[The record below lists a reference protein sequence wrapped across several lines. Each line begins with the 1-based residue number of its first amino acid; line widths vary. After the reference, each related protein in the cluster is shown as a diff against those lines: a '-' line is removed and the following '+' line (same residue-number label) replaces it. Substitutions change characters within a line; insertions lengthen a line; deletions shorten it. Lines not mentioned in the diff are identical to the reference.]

1 MVTQRKPK
9 ASKYLTTPTRPVQVD
24 RDRSVAGL
32 LEKMEGAG
40 FGGRQLAEA
49 HRIWLDMLGDNTTI
63 IVAGSGAL
71 IPAGMRRLLA
81 YVIKNRFVDV
91 LVLSGSLLFHDLH
104 ETLGRYHFQAHPNM
118 TDAELDASQISR
130 MWDLL
135 ASDEEYREANEW
147 VGGFTNQL
155 DQSRPY
161 STREYLHLLGREL
174 AEIATE
180 DGVLTS
186 AYKARVPIFCPAVAD
201 SGIAVGIAAARF
213 EKKNNFMFD
222 MVQDVLDMATLTAR
236 ARLTGVIN
244 LGGGTPKSFIQQT
257 EVSSFILKNHHQGH
271 KYAIQITTDAP
282 HPGGRSNAVSFDEG
296 LVYGKLARGAHS
308 AYVNCDAT
316 IALPILI
323 TALSQTA
330 AKYLKGRKRPN
341 FTFGRELIVEVPKRV
356 SSGDSPRTYFLRAA
370 NVTKAIPTI
379 RSGGESHIM
388 PRFATRFRFRTA
400 TTAAA
405 TRNRIPIT
413 RRVVADKFLPPLF
426 DSGAV

>member
-1 MVTQRKPK
+1 MVTQRKPR
-9 ASKYLTTPTRPVQVD
+9 ASKYLVTPTRPVQVD

-32 LEKMEGAG
+32 LEKMEGTG

-63 IVAGSGAL
+63 MVSGSGAL
-71 IPAGMRRLLA
+71 VPAGMRRLLA

-91 LVLSGSLLFHDLH
+91 LVLSGAMLFHDLH
-104 ETLGRYHFQAHPNM
+104 ETLGRYHFQAHPSM
-118 TDAELDASQISR
+118 TDAELESAQISR

-186 AYKARVPIFCPAVAD
+186 AYKARVPIFCPAISD
-201 SGIAVGIAAARF
+201 SGIAVGIAGARF

-222 MVQDVLDMATLTAR
+222 VVQDVLDMMQVCSR
-236 ARLTGVIN
+236 ARVTGIIS
-244 LGGGTPKSFIQQT
+244 LGGGASKNFLQQ
-257 EVSSFILKNHHQGH
+257 SDAASYILKEHHHGH
-271 KYAIQITTDAP
+271 KYAIQITTENP
-282 HPGGRSNAVSFDEG
+282 HPVGRANTVSLDEG
-296 LVYGKLARGAHS
+296 LVFGKLARGAHT
-308 AYVNCDAT
+308 AFVNCDAT
-316 IALPILI
+316 IALPIII

-330 AKYLKGRKRPN
+330 AKYMKGRKRPN
-341 FTFGRELIVEVPKRV
+341 FTFGRELLVEVP
-356 SSGDSPRTYFLRAA
+356 
-370 NVTKAIPTI
+370 
-379 RSGGESHIM
+379 
-388 PRFATRFRFRTA
+388 
-400 TTAAA
+400 
-405 TRNRIPIT
+405 
-413 RRVVADKFLPPLF
+413 
-426 DSGAV
+426 

>member
-9 ASKYLTTPTRPVQVD
+9 ASKYLVTPTRPVQVD

-40 FGGRQLAEA
+40 FGARQLAES

-63 IVAGSGAL
+63 MVAGSGAL

-81 YVIKNRFVDV
+81 YIIKNRFVDV
-91 LVLSGSLLFHDLH
+91 LVLSGSVLFHDLH
-104 ETLGRYHFQAHPNM
+104 ETLGRYHFQAHPGM
-118 TDAELDASQISR
+118 TDAELESAQINR

-135 ASDEEYREANEW
+135 ASDEEYHEANEW

-155 DQSRPY
+155 DQSRSY
-161 STREYLHLLGREL
+161 STREFLHLLGREL
-174 AEIATE
+174 AEIASE

-186 AYKARVPIFCPAVAD
+186 AYKARVPIFCPAISN

-213 EKKNNFMFD
+213 EKKNNFQFD
-222 MVQDVLDMATLTAR
+222 VIQDVLDMANISAR
-236 ARLTGVIN
+236 ARVTGVIN
-244 LGGGTPKSFIQQT
+244 FGGGTSRSFLQQADVAST
-257 EVSSFILKNHHQGH
+257 ILKEHHHGH

-296 LVYGKLARGAHS
+296 LVYGKLARGAHT

-316 IALPILI
+316 IALPILV

-330 AKYLKGRKRPN
+330 AKYMKGRKRPN
-341 FTFGRELIVEVPKRV
+341 FMFAGKDLQIEV
-356 SSGDSPRTYFLRAA
+356 L
-370 NVTKAIPTI
+370 
-379 RSGGESHIM
+379 
-388 PRFATRFRFRTA
+388 
-400 TTAAA
+400 
-405 TRNRIPIT
+405 
-413 RRVVADKFLPPLF
+413 
-426 DSGAV
+426 

>member
-9 ASKYLTTPTRPVQVD
+9 PSKYLTIPTRPVQVD

-32 LEKMEGAG
+32 LEKMEGTG

-63 IVAGSGAL
+63 TVAASGAL

-104 ETLGRYHFQAHPNM
+104 ETLGRYHFQAHPSM
-118 TDAELDASQISR
+118 TDAELESAQISR

-135 ASDEEYREANEW
+135 ASDEEYREAKEW
-147 VGGFTNQL
+147 IGGFTNQL
-155 DQSRPY
+155 DQTRAY
-161 STREYLHLLGREL
+161 SVREFLHLLGREL

-186 AYKARVPIFCPAVAD
+186 AYKARVPIFCPAIAD

-257 EVSSFILKNHHQGH
+257 EISTNIVKVPARGH
-271 KYAIQITTDAP
+271 KYAITVATDAP
-282 HPGGRSNAVSFDEG
+282 HPGGRSSAMGVAADE
-296 LVYGKLARGAHS
+296 
-308 AYVNCDAT
+308 
-316 IALPILI
+316 ALIF
-323 TALSQTA
+323 
-330 AKYLKGRKRPN
+330 RKP
-341 FTFGRELIVEVPKRV
+341 
-356 SSGDSPRTYFLRAA
+356 S
-370 NVTKAIPTI
+370 
-379 RSGGESHIM
+379 
-388 PRFATRFRFRTA
+388 
-400 TTAAA
+400 
-405 TRNRIPIT
+405 
-413 RRVVADKFLPPLF
+413 
-426 DSGAV
+426 